1 MIIAID
7 NVFKIDGNKKEVLS
21 EAIQLM
27 HGIYEIMV
35 EKEGEEAADEQFRE
49 MFRLATMSKE
59 EVKAEADEHRKMNA
73 ETELLNQE
81 PPRFLS

>member
-27 HGIYEIMV
+27 HGIYEILV
-35 EKEGEEAADEQFRE
+35 EKEGKEAADEQFRE
-49 MFRLATMSKE
+49 MFRLAAMRKE
-59 EVKAEADEHRKMNA
+59 EVKAEADEVRKMEA
-73 ETELLNQE
+73 ESDLVNQE